1 MAATTCPLCSKPV
14 GLGTF
19 FNQLWFTH
27 IDCPSCGKRV
37 KVDGVNLYYIL
48 SAPPAIGFGLMARGI
63 HQQHGNQALLLAFG
77 AFMLVGCVLL
87 VVGLL
92 TWMKLVK
99 DEPS

>member
-1 MAATTCPLCSKPV
+1 MAANVCPLCSKPV
-14 GLGTF
+14 GLGTYF
-19 FNQLWFTH
+19 DRIWFSH

-37 KVDGVNLYYIL
+37 KVEGVNLYYLL
-48 SAPPAIGFGLMARGI
+48 SAPPAIGFGLMARQI
-63 HQQHGNQALLLAFG
+63 RLEHGNQALLLACG
-77 AFMLVGCVLL
+77 AFLVLGCVLL